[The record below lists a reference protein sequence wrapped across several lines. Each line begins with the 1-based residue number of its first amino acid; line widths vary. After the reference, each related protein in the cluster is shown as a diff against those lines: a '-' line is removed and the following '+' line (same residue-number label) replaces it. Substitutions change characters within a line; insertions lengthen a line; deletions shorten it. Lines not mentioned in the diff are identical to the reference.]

1 MLAYLCRE
9 IQNTHNMKKLILLA
23 MAFTMT
29 SGLFAQDLKTQLI
42 NELKTANMYN
52 VSELL
57 GMDIDPTSDFG
68 KAYSAFNDQGIANV
82 EKRLMVVDK
91 FANNFGNITPELA
104 NELIKESIAAM
115 KERTKMMEKMPK
127 TFGKYLSPSNLLS
140 LMQYENKKQA
150 IFDNFLARNIPF
162 ANMK

>member
-1 MLAYLCRE
+1 
-9 IQNTHNMKKLILLA
+9 MKKLFFLSLGLL
-23 MAFTMT
+23 MT
-29 SGLFAQDLKTQLI
+29 AGLVAQDLKTQLI

-68 KAYSAFNDQGIANV
+68 KAYSAFNDQSIANV
-82 EKRLMVVDK
+82 EKRMKVVDK
-91 FANNFGNITPELA
+91 FATNFGNITPELA
-104 NELIKESIAAM
+104 DELIKESIAAM
-115 KERTKMMEKMPK
+115 KERTKMLEKMPK
-127 TFGKYLSPSNLLS
+127 TFGKYLSPSNLLA